1 MIAKINQ
8 TPLSSPLVLEVLQQG
23 LQTLVEQV
31 RRAYPLEVA
40 YHEEGNSEISY

>member
-1 MIAKINQ
+1 MIAKKNQ
-8 TPLSSPLVLEVLQQG
+8 RPLSSPLERVVLQQG
-23 LQTLVEQV
+23 LQTSVVQV